1 MTPVRFGI
9 VGFGRFAEHTIAP
22 AIRQAR
28 GAELVALQKRSTEAA
43 REAASRHDVRL
54 FFDTPEALLRCP
66 EVDAV
71 FICSANF
78 RHAPETILAAGHGKH
93 VLVEKPMALEV
104 AEAERMIA
112 ACREANV
119 RLMVAHMVRL
129 SPVARRMRELIVAG
143 EIGRVTH
150 VRAEFLYDGRLS
162 HRAWLTD
169 ARVAGGGPV
178 FDVGVHCLDTI
189 RFLLD
194 DEPVDVRAQ
203 LDPLPAQGQT
213 ERTAALAL
221 RFGKGTTA
229 SILCS
234 YQSPVRRSR
243 IEVIGT
249 EGILSAMD
257 FTRAG
262 MAVTLEIGRRCAGEQ
277 LELRIEEMDV
287 PNLYVAE
294 VEQFVEAIRTGA
306 PFELTGENGLANQR
320 VLDAAIRA

>member
-9 VGFGRFAEHTIAP
+9 LGFGRFAGHAIAP
-22 AIRQAR
+22 AIQQAR
-28 GAELVALQKRSTEAA
+28 GAELVALQKRSSEAA
-43 REAASRHDVRL
+43 REAASQYGVRHS
-54 FFDTPEALLRCP
+54 FDTVEALLRCP
-66 EVDAV
+66 EIDAV
-71 FICSANF
+71 FICSANSA
-78 RHAPETILAAGHGKH
+78 HAPEAILAARHGKH
-93 VLVEKPMALEV
+93 VLVEKPMALDV

-129 SPVARRMRELIVAG
+129 SPVARRMKNLIAGG

-150 VRAEFLYDGRLS
+150 VRSEFLYDSRLS

-194 DEPVDVRAQ
+194 DEPVDVRAE
-203 LDPLPAQGQT
+203 LDPLPANGQT

-234 YQSPVRRSR
+234 YESPVRRSY

-249 EGILSAMD
+249 EGILSALD
-257 FTRAG
+257 FTRG
-262 MAVTLEIGRRCAGEQ
+262 GVSVKLEIGLRAGGER
-277 LELRIEEMDV
+277 LEARFEEIEV

-294 VEQFVEAIRTGA
+294 VEQFVEAIRAGA
-306 PFELTGENGLANQR
+306 AFELTGENGLANQR